1 MSNIANIAIIVMVAL
16 VLLIVLYFIIIA
28 IFYRKIP
35 QGESLVRT
43 GFGGTAV
50 AFDKG
55 LYVIPVL
62 HRVEIMD
69 ISIKKIEIE
78 RTGVNGL
85 ICKDNI
91 RADIKV
97 AFFVRVNKSVEDIIN
112 VAQTIGC
119 NRASEIDT

>member
-1 MSNIANIAIIVMVAL
+1 MSNLATIAIIVVVSI
-16 VLLIVLYFIIIA
+16 VLLIFLYFIIIA
-28 IFYRKIP
+28 IFYKKIP

-62 HRVEIMD
+62 HKVEIMD

-78 RTGVNGL
+78 IIRNK
-85 ICKDNI
+85 IPINI
-91 RADIKV
+91 IK
-97 AFFVRVNKSVEDIIN
+97 N
-112 VAQTIGC
+112 VSQAGYIL
-119 NRASEIDT
+119 E